1 MHNNVNCTAIPR
13 NIGFMD
19 DPRLQALFTPVT
31 IGKLTLPN
39 RFAMAPMTRFASPA
53 GVPGPDVAPYY
64 ARRAA
69 GGTGLIITEGIRVPH
84 PAAGPDSVPT
94 IDGVD
99 VLRSWRVVT
108 DAVHAAGGAIA
119 AQLWHEGSQRDV
131 IDGAREGQEPVSPSG
146 VDVAGNP
153 VGRALRTDELGALVD
168 VYARAASNARAAGF
182 DAVEVHG
189 GHGYLLDQF
198 LWAETNLR
206 TDGYGGTVAERTRF
220 PAEVVGAVRA
230 AIGPGFPIVFRF
242 SQWKIN
248 RYDARLATTP
258 SQLEE
263 LLTPLVDAGVDAF
276 HPSTRRHYAPAF
288 PDHDP
293 RLSMAGWVRK
303 LTGLPVITVGS
314 VGLDTEFMFRLG
326 DGERIPPAPV
336 CRLLDEFEAGEF
348 DIVAIG
354 RALLAD
360 PGWVARLR
368 DGALEGFTGFDADS
382 ALARLH

>member
-1 MHNNVNCTAIPR
+1 ME
-13 NIGFMD
+13 

-31 IGKLTLPN
+31 IGDLTLPN

-69 GGTGLIITEGIRVPH
+69 GGTGLIITEGIRIPDS
-84 PAAGPDSVPT
+84 AAGPDSVPK

-99 VLRSWRVVT
+99 VLRSWRAVT

-119 AQLWHEGSQRDV
+119 AQLWHEGAQHDV
-131 IDGAREGQEPVSPSG
+131 IDGARDGQEPVSPSG
-146 VDVAGNP
+146 IDVAGNP
-153 VGRALRTDELGALVD
+153 VGRALRPEEIDALAD
-168 VYARAASNARAAGF
+168 AYALAARNARDVGF

-198 LWAETNLR
+198 LWKETNLR
-206 TDGYGGTVAERTRF
+206 TDGYGGTLAGRTKF
-220 PAEVVGAVRA
+220 PTEVVAAVRA
-230 AIGPGFPIVFRF
+230 AVGPGFPIVFRF

-248 RYDARLATTP
+248 RYDAQLADTP
-258 SQLEE
+258 VELEE
-263 LLTPLVDAGVDAF
+263 LLTPLIEAGVDAL
-276 HPSTRRHYAPAF
+276 HPSTRRHYLPAF
-288 PDHDP
+288 PEHHP
-293 RLSMAGWVRK
+293 RLSMAGWVKK
-303 LTGLPVITVGS
+303 LTGLPVIAVGS
-314 VGLDTEFMFRLG
+314 VGLDTEFKFRLG
-326 DGERIPPAPV
+326 DGEQIPPAPV
-336 CRLLDEFEAGEF
+336 CRLLDEFEAGQF

-368 DGALEGFTGFDADS
+368 DDALDGFTGFDADA

>member
-1 MHNNVNCTAIPR
+1 
-13 NIGFMD
+13 MD

-31 IGKLTLPN
+31 IGGLTLPN

-69 GGTGLIITEGIRVPH
+69 GGTALIITEGVRIPH
-84 PAAGPDSVPT
+84 QAAGPDSVPK
-94 IDGVD
+94 IDGDD
-99 VLRSWRVVT
+99 VLRSWRAVT

-119 AQLWHEGSQRDV
+119 AQLWHEGSQHNVVDGVRD
-131 IDGAREGQEPVSPSG
+131 GQEPVSPSG
-146 VDVAGNP
+146 IDVAGNAA
-153 VGRALRTDELGALVD
+153 GRALRIDELGALVD
-168 VYARAASNARAAGF
+168 VYALAASNARDAGF

-198 LWAETNLR
+198 LWDKTNLR
-206 TDGYGGTVAERTRF
+206 DDRYGGTVAARTRF
-220 PAEVVGAVRA
+220 PAEVVAAVRA
-230 AIGPGFPIVFRF
+230 AVGPGFPIIFRF

-248 RYDARLATTP
+248 RYDAQLAATP
-258 SQLEE
+258 VELEK
-263 LLTPLVDAGVDAF
+263 LLIPLIKAGVDAF
-276 HPSTRRHYAPAF
+276 HPSTRRHYLPAF

-293 RLSMAGWVRK
+293 RLSMAGWVKK
-303 LTGLPVITVGS
+303 LTGLPAIAVGS
-314 VGLDTEFMFRLG
+314 VGLDTEFKFRLG
-326 DGERIPPAPV
+326 EGERIPPAPV

-368 DGALEGFTGFDADS
+368 DGALDGFAGFDADS
-382 ALARLH
+382 ALARLY

>member
-1 MHNNVNCTAIPR
+1 MT
-13 NIGFMD
+13 D
-19 DPRLQALFTPVT
+19 SRLQALFTPVT
-31 IGKLTLPN
+31 IGSLTLPN

-84 PAAGPDSVPT
+84 RSAGPDSVPR

-99 VLRSWRVVT
+99 VLRSWRAVT

-131 IDGAREGQEPVSPSG
+131 VDGARVGQVPVSPSG
-146 VDVAGNP
+146 IDVAGNR
-153 VGRALRTDELGALVD
+153 VGRALHTDELGTLAD
-168 VYARAASNARAAGF
+168 VYALAASNARRAGF

-198 LWAETNLR
+198 LWEETNRR
-206 TDGYGGTVAERTRF
+206 TDGYGGSLSARTRF
-220 PAEVVGAVRA
+220 PAEVVAAVRA
-230 AIGPGFPIVFRF
+230 AVGPGFPIAFRF

-248 RYDARLATTP
+248 RYDAQLAATP
-258 SQLEE
+258 AELEE
-263 LLTPLVDAGVDAF
+263 LLAPLIAAGVDLF
-276 HPSTRRHYAPAF
+276 HPSTRRHYLPAF
-288 PDHDP
+288 PDQDP

-303 LTGLPVITVGS
+303 LTGLPVIAVGS
-314 VGLDTEFMFRLG
+314 VGLDTEFAFRLG
-326 DGERIPPAPV
+326 AGERIPPAPV
-336 CRLLDEFEAGEF
+336 CRLLDEYEAGEF

-360 PGWVARLR
+360 PGWVGRLR
-368 DGALEGFTGFDADS
+368 DGELDGFAGFDADS
-382 ALARLH
+382 ALARLY